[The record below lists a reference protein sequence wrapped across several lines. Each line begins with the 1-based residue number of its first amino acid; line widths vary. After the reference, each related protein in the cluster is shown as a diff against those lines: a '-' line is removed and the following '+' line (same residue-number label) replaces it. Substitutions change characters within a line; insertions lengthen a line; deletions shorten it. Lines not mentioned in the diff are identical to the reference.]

1 MYQRQRKNAYNLRI
15 GREDGFLA
23 DALWAFKSKK
33 KWGLPRKNGQPIFCK
48 VVFQYFIEA
57 N

>member
-1 MYQRQRKNAYNLRI
+1 MYQRQRKNTYNLRI

-33 KWGLPRKNGQPIFCK
+33 KVGTTTKKWTAHLLQSGFP
-48 VVFQYFIEA
+48 VFY
-57 N
+57 